1 MITHAPKHRSTTI
14 LFSYTSTKGYRVPL
28 VILHCFLQLCDHFFL
43 LQNIKIQKKIETEA
57 ETEKKQLK
65 GKINKLND
73 VASISKH
80 SQSLKDERIQDL
92 NNQLTKAKADTDLMF
107 KVTLNAHHFNLV
119 HNDCI
124 KLLIPETMLYL
135 V

>member
-1 MITHAPKHRSTTI
+1 MRPNIGQRPSYFHIHQHRGIGCRWS
-14 LFSYTSTKGYRVPL
+14 SYTVSYSFAT
-28 VILHCFLQLCDHFFL
+28 IFFL